1 MTDVHTTEQRSY
13 NMSRIRSKWTKQE
26 KLFHNWLK
34 GKKIKHKMHPEIEG
48 RPDILIKDL
57 NVLIF
62 LDGCFWHKCPQCFQ
76 EPEAN
81 KKFWLTKIEKNVK
94 KDGEVTNKLKKEGW
108 KVMRIWEHEV
118 KKDLQGCLKSIESA
132 VDKYY
137 RIKK

>member
-26 KLFHNWLK
+26 NIFHNWLK

-48 RPDILIKDL
+48 KPDILIKDL

-76 EPEAN
+76 EPETN
-81 KKFWLTKIEKNVK
+81 KNFWLTKIEKNVK

-118 KKDLQGCLKSIESA
+118 KKDLQGCLKRIESA

>member
-13 NMSRIRSKWTKQE
+13 NMSRIRCKWTKQE
-26 KLFHNWLK
+26 KIFHNWLK

-48 RPDILIKDL
+48 KPDILIKDL
-57 NVLIF
+57 NILIF
-62 LDGCFWHKCPQCFQ
+62 LDGCFWHKCPRCFQ
-76 EPEAN
+76 EPEIN
-81 KKFWLTKIEKNVK
+81 KNFWLTKIEKNVK
-94 KDGEVTNKLKKEGW
+94 RDGEVTNKLKKEGW

>member
-1 MTDVHTTEQRSY
+1 
-13 NMSRIRSKWTKQE
+13 
-26 KLFHNWLK
+26 
-34 GKKIKHKMHPEIEG
+34 MHPEIG
-48 RPDILIKDL
+48 GKPDILIKDL

-76 EPEAN
+76 EPETN
-81 KKFWLTKIEKNVK
+81 KDFWLTKIEKNVK

-108 KVMRIWEHEV
+108 EVMRIWEHEV

-137 RIKK
+137 RTKK